1 RFRKLRAAAVRS
13 AAIVEIVPSA
23 ASVANGIKIA
33 PSAHP
38 VPSVSVRHLRT
49 PSPWRAEP
57 TLTTTRKKRAS
68 RSTMM
73 RSWKRARRAKRAK
86 RLCLQPRVL
95 PHLRAVTVLP
105 PDNSVAAAVVA
116 DVAVVPVVPLVAHLR
131 AAVTAKPCSHPETS
145 SGPHLC
151 GPAIFLT
158 WQIGAALSPSVRAS
172 SSNFGKETNCAGSAT
187 ISLASLVAVRA
198 PVPSAWQPLDALG
211 VVARL
216 CDNPR
221 LCLAG
226 LRLCSGALPLH
237 PSTVSIDAR
246 RSQPARSFRA
256 RRRAPHHRP

>member
-1 RFRKLRAAAVRS
+1 RAIASSCRARLCCVSSAPSWVCPRFRKLRAAAVRS

-23 ASVANGIKIA
+23 VSVANGIKIA

-38 VPSVSVRHLRT
+38 VPSVSVRPLRT

-73 RSWKRARRAKRAK
+73 RSWRRARRAKRAK

-145 SGPHLC
+145 SGPH
-151 GPAIFLT
+151 F
-158 WQIGAALSPSVRAS
+158 VRPCY
-172 SSNFGKETNCAGSAT
+172 FF
-187 ISLASLVAVRA
+187 
-198 PVPSAWQPLDALG
+198 
-211 VVARL
+211 
-216 CDNPR
+216 
-221 LCLAG
+221 CLA
-226 LRLCSGALPLH
+226 
-237 PSTVSIDAR
+237 DR
-246 RSQPARSFRA
+246 RGPVAFRA
-256 RRRAPHHRP
+256 CILVQPRKGDELCRQHHDQPGISGGRSRSSVFCVAA